1 MSSHHFVR
9 DGQEPALF
17 VLEKIPF
24 SQVQPLLEWAPF
36 ILVSDRILEEVIAWG
51 IKIDAVICRVEGEL
65 EILGQLGGIQFVEI
79 ATYKNASTLL
89 TDGLKLL
96 QGKKQEGVNITVTD
110 GSLFI
115 AQLTE
120 FTPRISIVLHD
131 STMRWFPVSGS
142 FQKWMPA
149 GSGFILHKQN
159 QEQVLNLSGFIEDGP
174 WLRSEKDGMGSVSSP
189 QLFWIGEPY

>member
-36 ILVSDRILEEVIAWG
+36 ILVSGRVLDEVIAWG
-51 IKIDAVICRVEGEL
+51 IKIDAVICEEEDEP
-65 EILGQLGGIQFVEI
+65 EILEQLGGMQFVETT
-79 ATYKNASTLL
+79 TYKNASTLL
-89 TDGLKLL
+89 MDGLKFL
-96 QGKKQEGVNITVTD
+96 QHKKQEGVNITVTN

-115 AQLTE
+115 SQLTAC
-120 FTPRISIVLHD
+120 TPGISIVLHD
-131 STMRWFPVSGS
+131 SRMRWFPVSGT

-149 GSGFILHKQN
+149 GSEFILHKQN
-159 QEQVLNLSGFIEDGP
+159 QEQILTLSGFVEDGTR
-174 WLRSEKDGMGSVSSP
+174 LRLEKDGMGSVSSP
-189 QLFWIGEPY
+189 QQFWIGEPY